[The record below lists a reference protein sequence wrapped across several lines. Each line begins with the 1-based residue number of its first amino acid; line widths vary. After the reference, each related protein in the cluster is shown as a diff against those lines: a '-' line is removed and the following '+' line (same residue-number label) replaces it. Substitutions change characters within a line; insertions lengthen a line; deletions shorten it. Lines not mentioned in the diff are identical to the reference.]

1 MTRQLHAAVP
11 TSETPESRLQKAEHS
26 NEEGSMSSIEFL
38 RSTAPQWPELAF
50 DLTLISHTSSM
61 VKVRTLVVDDADVIR
76 KTLMNFLKGERA
88 IKLLGE
94 ASNFAEAI
102 SMTAALKPD
111 VVLLDL
117 HMPDDHSF
125 NTEFVKANLSGAR
138 VLAMSL
144 SGDYASEEDIRLL
157 AENFGAVRTLDK
169 AKLCD
174 ELIPAILQTGN

>member
-1 MTRQLHAAVP
+1 LTVYFNKPSAP
-11 TSETPESRLQKAEHS
+11 W
-26 NEEGSMSSIEFL
+26 EEKVLSDELS
-38 RSTAPQWPELAF
+38 APSPSQQV
-50 DLTLISHTSSM
+50 S
-61 VKVRTLVVDDADVIR
+61 VLVVDDADVIR
-76 KTLMNFLKGERA
+76 KTLRDFLKGEPA

-125 NTEFVKANLSGAR
+125 NPEFVKTNLSGAR

-144 SGDYASEEDIRLL
+144 SGDYASEEDTRLL

>member
-1 MTRQLHAAVP
+1 MSDKLSVPNPRQV
-11 TSETPESRLQKAEHS
+11 S
-26 NEEGSMSSIEFL
+26 
-38 RSTAPQWPELAF
+38 
-50 DLTLISHTSSM
+50 
-61 VKVRTLVVDDADVIR
+61 VLVVDDADVIR
-76 KTLMNFLKGERA
+76 KTLRNFLREEPAVR
-88 IKLLGE
+88 LLGE

-111 VVLLDL
+111 VILLDL

-125 NTEFVKANLSGAR
+125 NPEFVKANLSGAR

-144 SGDYASEEDIRLL
+144 SSDYESEEDIRLL

-174 ELIPAILQTGN
+174 ELIPAILQTGTGS

>member
-1 MTRQLHAAVP
+1 VLLWEEKVMSDELSVP
-11 TSETPESRLQKAEHS
+11 SPSQQVS
-26 NEEGSMSSIEFL
+26 
-38 RSTAPQWPELAF
+38 
-50 DLTLISHTSSM
+50 
-61 VKVRTLVVDDADVIR
+61 VLVVDDADVIR
-76 KTLMNFLKGERA
+76 KTLRNFLKGEPA

-117 HMPDDHSF
+117 HMPDHHSL
-125 NTEFVKANLSGAR
+125 NPAFVKVNLSGAR

-174 ELIPAILQTGN
+174 ELIPAILQTET

>member
-1 MTRQLHAAVP
+1 M
-11 TSETPESRLQKAEHS
+11 
-26 NEEGSMSSIEFL
+26 SMSDQLSASNPS
-38 RSTAPQWPELAF
+38 RQVS
-50 DLTLISHTSSM
+50 
-61 VKVRTLVVDDADVIR
+61 VLVVDDADVIR
-76 KTLMNFLKGERA
+76 KALRGFLKEEPA

-117 HMPDDHSF
+117 HMPDDRSF
-125 NTEFVKANLSGAR
+125 HPEFVKANLSGAR

-144 SGDYASEEDIRLL
+144 ASDYASEEDIKLL
-157 AENFGAVRTLDK
+157 AENFGAIRTLDK

-174 ELIPAILQTGN
+174 ELIPAILQTEN

>member
-1 MTRQLHAAVP
+1 MRFFSKLGIHDPGAWYSLYATVLAPLDAARMEENVMSDELSVP
-11 TSETPESRLQKAEHS
+11 SPSQQVSA
-26 NEEGSMSSIEFL
+26 
-38 RSTAPQWPELAF
+38 
-50 DLTLISHTSSM
+50 
-61 VKVRTLVVDDADVIR
+61 LVVDDADVIR
-76 KTLMNFLKGERA
+76 RTLRDFLEGEPA

-94 ASNFAEAI
+94 ASNFAEAL

-125 NTEFVKANLSGAR
+125 NPEFVKANLSGAR

-174 ELIPAILQTGN
+174 ELIPAILQSGN